1 MKVSFLEHL
10 KQKKIVF
17 IYFTLHPDQFNI
29 KKMKHAFPLG
39 STTSLSSKPKYSS
52 FYFVLTSK
60 FILFI
65 LKFAHFTFRREIRE
79 ARGFPSPFLD
89 SHVTRRKAAKF
100 KKERKSCKKFV

>member
-1 MKVSFLEHL
+1 
-10 KQKKIVF
+10 
-17 IYFTLHPDQFNI
+17 
-29 KKMKHAFPLG
+29 MKHAFPLD

-65 LKFAHFTFRREIRE
+65 LKFAHFTFWREIRE

-89 SHVTRRKAAKF
+89 SHVTRRKAVKLK
-100 KKERKSCKKFV
+100 KKENLAKKLSRP